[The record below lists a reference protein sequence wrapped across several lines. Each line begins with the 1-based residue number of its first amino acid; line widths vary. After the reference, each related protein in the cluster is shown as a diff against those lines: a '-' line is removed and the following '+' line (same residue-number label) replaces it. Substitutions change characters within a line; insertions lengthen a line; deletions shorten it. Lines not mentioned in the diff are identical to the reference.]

1 LKEVLMKDENKE
13 RAIRMKGIQ
22 AAQKN
27 VSRVG

>member
-1 LKEVLMKDENKE
+1 MKDENKE

>member
-13 RAIRMKGIQ
+13 RIIQMKGFQ